1 MRIVFLNPNPKHLMS
16 GGVKTVYRQVEC
28 LNELGLEA
36 YVYQPDGRASRLKS
50 SANILTTERFVPST
64 DDILVFPENP
74 IGWLSEMAQMPL
86 PATKVL
92 FCQAQYYIFHSDI
105 PIQRFIS
112 LGFSKVVC
120 PSEAA
125 KGFLERVC
133 HFRNVAIV
141 PCYIDTDVF
150 RPRDKRMQ
158 IAFLPH
164 KMPREAQMLHA
175 MFSLKYPHFRHIPW
189 LPIENLTEDE
199 TAQLLGQ
206 SAIYLSLPYLESFG
220 LVPLEAMASGC
231 TVVGFHGY
239 GGMEYASSDNGLWL
253 RPDHLEEVV
262 DALAG
267 AIGRADRGDKDL
279 LAMRDAGLATAKRY
293 SRERTKQALKDVYGP
308 MFGR

>member
-1 MRIVFLNPNPKHLMS
+1 MS

-28 LNELGLEA
+28 LNELGFEA
-36 YVYQPDGRASRLKS
+36 YVFQPDGRATRLNSTANVLGTLLPS
-50 SANILTTERFVPST
+50 S

-74 IGWLSEMAQMPL
+74 TGWLAELAQTPL

-105 PIQRFIS
+105 PIHRFSS

-120 PSEAA
+120 PSAAA

-133 HFRNVAIV
+133 HFRDVAIV
-141 PCYIDTDVF
+141 PCYIDTDLF
-150 RPRDKRMQ
+150 CPREKRMQ

-164 KMPREAQMLHA
+164 KLPREVAMLQA
-175 MFSLKYPHFRHIPW
+175 MFMLKYPHFRHIRW
-189 LPIENLTEDE
+189 LPIENLTEVE
-199 TAQLLGQ
+199 TAELLGQ
-206 SAIYLSLPYLESFG
+206 SSIYLSLPYLESFG

-231 TVVGFHGY
+231 AVVGFHGY
-239 GGMEYASSDNGLWL
+239 GGMEYASKDNGIWL

-267 AIGRADRGDKDL
+267 VIVGLDRDDAELRK
-279 LAMRDAGLATAKRY
+279 MRDAGLATAKRY
-293 SRERTKQALKDVYGP
+293 DKQRTKTALEKVYAP
-308 MFGR
+308 LIRT